1 MTSGQIWVYN
11 SIRNIGENEIQ
22 LRNHLQLENH
32 HSTLAKLDIFPL
44 YNFPK
49 LWQLFPYEQIK
60 FKLYVKLLNLQKA
73 QTLFNQR
80 FVRYYRLRS
89 TFVPHLYGRPH
100 VRIRLNLQRSHP
112 LSNKRVLFRISSS
125 PSPLINI
132 VHVFWSTNKI
142 FLFPRGALRTQNS
155 VGNLTPESLLR
166 TFNQLQTTKPPFT
179 FTATTCVQYVD
190 I

>member
-1 MTSGQIWVYN
+1 MATIF
-11 SIRNIGENEIQ
+11 
-22 LRNHLQLENH
+22 LQ
-32 HSTLAKLDIFPL
+32 
-44 YNFPK
+44 
-49 LWQLFPYEQIK
+49 QIK

-100 VRIRLNLQRSHP
+100 VRVRLNLQRSHP

-142 FLFPRGALRTQNS
+142 PVFLFPRGALRTQNS
-155 VGNLTPESLLR
+155 VGNLTPESLL
-166 TFNQLQTTKPPFT
+166 K
-179 FTATTCVQYVD
+179 C
-190 I
+190 